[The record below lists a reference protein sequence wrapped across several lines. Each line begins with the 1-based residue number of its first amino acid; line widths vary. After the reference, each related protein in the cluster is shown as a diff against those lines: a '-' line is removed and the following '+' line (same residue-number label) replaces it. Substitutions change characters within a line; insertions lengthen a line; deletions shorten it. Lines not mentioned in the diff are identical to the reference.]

1 MEREVPDD
9 HAEPVPSTACHD
21 ASDEIWTLG
30 RLLLSRSSNEQA
42 LQIELLAM

>member
-1 MEREVPDD
+1 MMAAPNRGSP
-9 HAEPVPSTACHD
+9 TACHD